1 MGWPQT
7 DSILFSLS
15 HHLYSI
21 IVVILSFLCHSIML
35 LVYNDI
41 MILLYYHI
49 IVLLDYSANI
59 LPPAPPGHCHCLSH
73 TRPSAIVLSVAMS
86 SLEAVDNSAAEDGV
100 FYQNHQSAVGIAS
113 PDARPTAA
121 A

>member
-86 SLEAVDNSAAEDGV
+86 SLEAADNSTAEESVSDHD
-100 FYQNHQSAVGIAS
+100 YQTIVDIAL
-113 PDARPTAA
+113 PDARPIAA
-121 A
+121 T